1 MCTPLSI
8 DSEQQRVIAANLAEF
23 RKNTQSPFGAD
34 DEIGMLNLITPDTM
48 RAAMSVADMGHVIDM
63 SVDYF
68 VGMPSFEAAG
78 QPNYQIWMTNTPR
91 GTVIDNP
98 MGLTDPAENELVSY
112 SGDAISMYTHTGT
125 HIDTL
130 NHFGYHGSMWNNF
143 EADKHLGNRGWNV
156 GGPEKQPPIITRGV
170 MLDIAALLGVD
181 IVPQSYGIG
190 EKDLRDACKRQN
202 VEVRSG
208 DVVMIRTG
216 QMKHWPTP
224 EFTVNESGLT
234 REGAEFLAKAGAVV
248 IGADNLS
255 LEQIPSTEEG
265 NWLPVH
271 TYLMAEAG
279 VTIME
284 VVDLER
290 LAQENISEFCFIGAA
305 IKFAGATAA
314 PIRPLALPLLSR

>member
-1 MCTPLSI
+1 MCAPLTI
-8 DSEQQRVIAANLAEF
+8 DFEQQRVIAANLAEF

-48 RAAMSVADMGHVIDM
+48 RSAMSVADMGHVIDM

-68 VGMPSFEAAG
+68 VGMPSFTAAG
-78 QPNYQIWMTNTPR
+78 QPDYQIWMTNTPR
-91 GTVIDNP
+91 GTVIDDP
-98 MGLTDPAENELVSY
+98 MGLNDSAQNELVSY
-112 SGDAISMYTHTGT
+112 SGDAVSMYTHTGT

-143 EADKHLGNRGWNV
+143 EADEHLGNRVWNV
-156 GGPEKQPPIITRGV
+156 GGPEKQPPIIARGV
-170 MLDIAALLGVD
+170 MLDIAALLDVD

-190 EKDLRDACKRQN
+190 AKDLRDACKRQN
-202 VEVRSG
+202 VELRLG

-216 QMKHWPTP
+216 QMKLWPSQ
-224 EFTVNESGLT
+224 EYIKNEGGIT
-234 REGAEFLAKAGAVV
+234 RGGAEFLAQAGAVL

-284 VVDLER
+284 VVDLEGLSR
-290 LAQENISEFCFIGAA
+290 ENISEFCFIGAA

-314 PIRPLALPLLSR
+314 PMRPLALPMLSR

>member
-1 MCTPLSI
+1 MCAPLTM
-8 DSEQQRVIAANLAEF
+8 DPEQQRVVAANLAEF

-48 RAAMSVADMGHVIDM
+48 RSAISVADMGHVIDM

-68 VGMPSFEAAG
+68 VGMPSFTEAG
-78 QPNYQIWMTNTPR
+78 QPDYQIWMTNTPR
-91 GTVIDNP
+91 GTAIDNP
-98 MGLTDPAENELVSY
+98 MGLDDSAQNALVSY

-143 EADKHLGNRGWNV
+143 KADEHLGNRVWKV
-156 GGPEKQPPIITRGV
+156 GGAEKQPPIIARGV
-170 MLDIAALLGVD
+170 MLDIAALLDVD

-190 EKDLRDACKRQN
+190 AKDLRDACKRQG
-202 VEVRSG
+202 VELRRG

-216 QMKHWPTP
+216 QMKLWPSQ
-224 EFTVNESGLT
+224 EYMKNEGGIT
-234 REGAEFLAKAGAVV
+234 REGAEFLAKAGAVLV
-248 IGADNLS
+248 GADNLS

-284 VVDLER
+284 VVDLEGLSR
-290 LAQENISEFCFIGAA
+290 ENISEFCFIGAA
-305 IKFAGATAA
+305 IKFAGATGA
-314 PIRPLALPLLSR
+314 PMRPLALPMLSR